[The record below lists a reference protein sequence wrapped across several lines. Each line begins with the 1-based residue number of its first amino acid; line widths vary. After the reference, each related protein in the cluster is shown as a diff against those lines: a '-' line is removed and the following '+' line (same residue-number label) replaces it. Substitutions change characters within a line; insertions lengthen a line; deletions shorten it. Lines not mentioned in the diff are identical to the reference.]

1 MLSQLYLVPFFVTL
15 ILFASIDFLWLFA
28 TSQMYKKY
36 LAHLLDPN
44 VNWIGILLF
53 YPLYALG
60 LYIFV
65 IKPFGQ
71 DSSLAQLFLQGA
83 FFGIVT
89 YGTYDLTNYA
99 TLREWPGFI
108 VVIDMCWGALIS
120 GLVSVA
126 TVCILKWIS
135 RI

>member
-1 MLSQLYLVPFFVTL
+1 MLSQLYLIPFFVTL
-15 ILFASIDFLWLFA
+15 ILFSCIDFLWLL
-28 TSQMYKKY
+28 TTNHIYKKY
-36 LAHLLDPN
+36 LAHLLSAN

-65 IKPFGQ
+65 IKPFNQ
-71 DSSLAQLFLQGA
+71 HASLANLFLHGA

-99 TLREWPGFI
+99 TLKEWPVLL
-108 VVIDMCWGALIS
+108 VVMDMFWGAFVS

-126 TVCILKWIS
+126 TVCIVKWIS
-135 RI
+135 RL

>member
-1 MLSQLYLVPFFVTL
+1 MLSSLHLIPFFVTL
-15 ILFASIDFLWLFA
+15 ILFTAIDFLWLVT
-28 TSQMYKKY
+28 TSQIYKKY
-36 LAHLLDPN
+36 LAHLMSAH

-60 LYIFV
+60 LYVFV

-71 DSSLAQLFLQGA
+71 NTSLINLFLHGA

-99 TLREWPGFI
+99 TLKEWPTFL
-108 VVIDMCWGALIS
+108 VVMDICWGALIS
-120 GLVSVA
+120 GSVSVA
-126 TVCILKWIS
+126 SVCILQRIS
-135 RI
+135 PL

>member
-1 MLSQLYLVPFFVTL
+1 MLLPVYLLPFFVTL
-15 ILFASIDFLWLFA
+15 ILFASVDFLWLIN
-28 TSQMYKKY
+28 TNLMYKKY
-36 LAHLLDPN
+36 LAHLLNPT

-60 LYIFV
+60 LYVFV
-65 IKPFGQ
+65 IKQFGQ
-71 DSSLAQLFLQGA
+71 HSSLAQLFFYGA

-99 TLREWPGFI
+99 TLKEWPGFL
-108 VVIDMCWGALIS
+108 VVVDMLWGAFIS
-120 GLVSVA
+120 GSVSVA

-135 RI
+135 PV